1 MDGEIQDFSRGME
14 VCVCARVHVLSHA
27 QLFATPWT
35 VAHQV
40 LLSMEFSKQEY
51 WNGLPFPTHRD
62 LSNPGIETMSLA
74 SPTLA
79 GRFFTT
85 APSRNYIKN
94 RSKWLEMKNRMSDM
108 NSVGELSRLDTT
120 EERLNGDMSIEITQT
135 ETKRGKSEETKQS
148 ICDLRGNDQKTNI
161 LVTGILGKEDESK
174 KVRKKYLKR

>member
-14 VCVCARVHVLSHA
+14 VCVCVCMHVLSHV

-40 LLSMEFSKQEY
+40 LLPMEFSKQEY
-51 WNGLPFPTHRD
+51 WSGLPFPTPGD

-85 APSRNYIKN
+85 SPSRNYIKN

-120 EERLNGDMSIEITQT
+120 EERLNGDMSIEIIQT
-135 ETKRGKSEETKQS
+135 EAKREKSEETKQS
-148 ICDLRGNDQKTNI
+148 ICDLRGNTKRLT
-161 LVTGILGKEDESK
+161 
-174 KVRKKYLKR
+174 YL